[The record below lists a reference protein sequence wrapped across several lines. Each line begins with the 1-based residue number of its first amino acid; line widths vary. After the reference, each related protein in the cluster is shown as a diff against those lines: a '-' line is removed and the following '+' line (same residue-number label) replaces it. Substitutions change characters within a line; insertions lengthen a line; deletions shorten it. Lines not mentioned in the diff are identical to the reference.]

1 MQRYLTQFERIK
13 IGALFSKNGNRW
25 RKRSTRTAEI
35 TKPEQYSGRWFYFS
49 KREPVE
55 ITTLEA
61 IEG

>member
-13 IGALFSKNGNRW
+13 IGALFSKGGNRW

-35 TKPEQYSGRWFYFS
+35 TKPEQYSGTWFYLS

-55 ITTLEA
+55 IGTLAA